1 MKLST
6 PNKNYLKYKGRSQNT
21 TIGRDT
27 HCSLIHNWP
36 NSKTKDV
43 KLLKINMNKAPNRK
57 NSQKTRTDD
66 NIKNKKG
73 KW

>member
-27 HCSLIHNWP
+27 HYSLIYNWP
-36 NSKTKDV
+36 NSKPKDV
-43 KLLKINMNKAPNRK
+43 KLLKINMNEAPQSNRK
-57 NSQKTRTDD
+57 NGQKTRTD
-66 NIKNKKG
+66 NIKTKK
-73 KW
+73 